1 MCYQCRGC
9 LQARNACKGGRP
21 CERCLKKSLQC
32 VPVHPGVNGVQA
44 DGSESLVSAG
54 PDYQDPL
61 VMINARL
68 FRALVNAP
76 SNIGHSCFPRLLTAL
91 PSLWALPPIPHSSL
105 RRAGASPPN
114 GSPPPLSRRRLA
126 PPFLT
131 TLIKAKQ
138 LYQFSSLNTVQTPL
152 PSLPKY
158 LKIIQS
164 DIGLLSE

>member
-1 MCYQCRGC
+1 MCYQCRDC
-9 LQARNACKGGRP
+9 SQARKACKGGRP

-76 SNIGHSCFPRLLTAL
+76 SNIGHSCFPRLLATLPLASHRRCGRSRRSPAHRCGGLAL
-91 PSLWALPPIPHSSL
+91 PRPMA
-105 RRAGASPPN
+105 A
-114 GSPPPLSRRRLA
+114 RRRSPAAASLL
-126 PPFLT
+126 PF
-131 TLIKAKQ
+131 
-138 LYQFSSLNTVQTPL
+138 
-152 PSLPKY
+152 
-158 LKIIQS
+158 
-164 DIGLLSE
+164 

>member
-1 MCYQCRGC
+1 MKYIHRE
-9 LQARNACKGGRP
+9 LFRRANQA
-21 CERCLKKSLQC
+21 
-32 VPVHPGVNGVQA
+32 
-44 DGSESLVSAG
+44 LVSAD

-68 FRALVNAP
+68 FRALVDAP
-76 SNIGHSCFPRLLTAL
+76 SNIGHSCFPRLLAAL
-91 PSLWALPPIPHSSL
+91 PLASPSLWALPPIPRSSL

-131 TLIKAKQ
+131 TLMKTKQ

-152 PSLPKY
+152 PSLHKY
-158 LKIIQS
+158 RKIIQS
-164 DIGLLSE
+164 DIALLSE